1 MYVNPAELVVK
12 GNIIWSDNSN
22 DLSVLATTSLTQ
34 FKIVAAVFP
43 VLRPTKVL
51 SFEDTK
57 QKAFRW
63 KDANESL

>member
-22 DLSVLATTSLTQ
+22 DLSVLATSLTQ
-34 FKIVAAVFP
+34 FKIVT
-43 VLRPTKVL
+43 PTKVL

-57 QKAFRW
+57 QRAFRR
-63 KDANESL
+63 KDAIESLQKPVK